1 MSADMANCDP
11 AWQYRTPQQR
21 NNNSGSP
28 ISADM
33 ANCDPAWQYRK
44 KVPPELQ
51 DLDVAVRSCGCPAES
66 PVVESGPVPCM
77 EEFHT
82 EREEYVCLRCNK
94 EAKRK
99 FGCRTCV
106 QEMQRLNIT
115 STGIEGVAGCFL
127 GRCFSPLDARP
138 LYIVCTNGPGGMRAN
153 QFVAACTSDSKF
165 VTVEQCKQFELPMEV
180 PPEQAVGPV
189 GESDWST
196 MHFKKWNMQHYH
208 PKPVIQ
214 TTATRTRQRISRTP
228 QHSEPEENATRPRP
242 TAQGKGKRG
251 KRAAK
256 AKAAPAKG
264 EKKIQPPH
272 FLYPRL
278 RGRRV
283 ENCGALAYFAQQ
295 RTGGVWQWMTSTQ
308 LFHTCGQPAIKGM
321 EMFDRWAVGLCVL
334 MRLAFGWCVS
344 SY

>member
-11 AWQYRTPQQR
+11 AWQYRTQQQR

-82 EREEYVCLRCNK
+82 EREEYVCNRCHKSVLRSY
-94 EAKRK
+94 
-99 FGCRTCV
+99 GCRTCV

-138 LYIVCTNGPGGMRAN
+138 LYIVCTNGPGGQRAN

-165 VTVEQCKQFELPMEV
+165 VTVEQCKQFELSMEV

-189 GESDWST
+189 GESDWGK
-196 MHFKKWNMQHYH
+196 MRFREWNMQHYH

-214 TTATRTRQRISRTP
+214 TIATRPRQRISKNP
-228 QHSEPEENATRPRP
+228 QHREAEENASRP
-242 TAQGKGKRG
+242 TAQRKGR
-251 KRAAK
+251 KRAAQ

-264 EKKIQPPH
+264 KIQPPH

-283 ENCGALAYFAQQ
+283 EDCGALAYFAQQ